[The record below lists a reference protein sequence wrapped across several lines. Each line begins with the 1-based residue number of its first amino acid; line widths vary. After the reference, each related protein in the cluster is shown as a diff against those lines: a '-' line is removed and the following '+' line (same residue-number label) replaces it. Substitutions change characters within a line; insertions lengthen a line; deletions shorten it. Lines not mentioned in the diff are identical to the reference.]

1 METSAEQLAPCP
13 LLAAHLRPLL
23 LAAEEA
29 PKLTGAT
36 AELPVVQP
44 VLPATAAAKGEQ
56 SPTPTPPLPA
66 GQLDRTLASCGKS
79 IDGCCSVHE

>member
-1 METSAEQLAPCP
+1 METSAEPLAPCP

-36 AELPVVQP
+36 AELPVVQAILP
-44 VLPATAAAKGEQ
+44 VTATAKGEQ
-56 SPTPTPPLPA
+56 IPTPTPQLLA
-66 GQLDRTLASCGKS
+66 GPLDRTLASCGRFS
-79 IDGCCSVHE
+79 A